1 MVLLAVGLGR
11 DAERGDLNRGRKTVE
26 TRRVIGQQP
35 GARTLV
41 GRNMGKELK
50 ECLIG
55 MRLLDVKVRPVGAP
69 VRAALDEHPAFD
81 AKGSPELFQGLDR
94 SRLRLEGRRF
104 DREPGKRRRK

>member
-11 DAERGDLNRGRKTVE
+11 DAERGNLNRGRKTVE

-41 GRNMGKELK
+41 GRNMGQELK

-55 MRLLDVKVRPVGAP
+55 MRLGLCPLV
-69 VRAALDEHPAFD
+69 LDEIHGVGVEGA
-81 AKGSPELFQGLDR
+81 
-94 SRLRLEGRRF
+94 SRLSGLSFR
-104 DREPGKRRRK
+104 

>member
-1 MVLLAVGLGR
+1 MVLLAVGLVR

-41 GRNMGKELK
+41 GRNMGQGLK

-55 MRLLDVKVRPVGAP
+55 MRLLDVNVRPVGVPHDPLRGGLQKGLRKGERGLQRALFCES
-69 VRAALDEHPAFD
+69 VRA
-81 AKGSPELFQGLDR
+81 R
-94 SRLRLEGRRF
+94 
-104 DREPGKRRRK
+104 